1 MPSSTHPNPLS
12 TPTQTPTPKQS
23 KKRKNTKAAA
33 APAKAEIGNDEAA
46 TKRKTTKAGAAL
58 PIEVDTDDAEPAPR
72 PSKKPRKPIK
82 KKAKDLVQEASDE
95 DEKKV
100 RAPNYKED
108 EDVQICRSWLEISKD
123 PLNSTNQTAT
133 TFWARVREHYMTQ
146 IREHDCPID
155 SIKYRWQSIQRA
167 TNKFHGC
174 FKQVTHANQS
184 GTNNSDRLTAALK
197 LDHSIEKRSYKHL
210 QCYHVLSP
218 SPKWLSYCEQLEQK
232 KSEVPSDAKKTDF
245 ASDVSVPQSEAAS
258 DVTAIPTSDARE
270 PIRPI
275 GNKKAKDARAEE
287 VKDTKWKQDLVKVQ
301 RDLANQSQAQIA
313 ILAEQK
319 EAVIAMADESVMKVD
334 PETIPE
340 GRRAFFRWKQDKIM
354 EKMQKEQQKKKKE
367 EKKRKEEEEKRRRK
381 KKRKRRGTKL
391 KKKQKPINKST
402 RSKSQKKRLHKR
414 RLLQQKPALFNQD
427 QSNTRLNFRS
437 ILWMK
442 AIKKIA
448 RGREK
453 LNLKKKTVKEKRK
466 KAKMKKMKNK
476 KN

>member
-12 TPTQTPTPKQS
+12 TPTQTPTPKQ
-23 KKRKNTKAAA
+23 KAAA

-46 TKRKTTKAGAAL
+46 TKGK
-58 PIEVDTDDAEPAPR
+58 PQ
-72 PSKKPRKPIK
+72 PRKPIK

-245 ASDVSVPQSEAAS
+245 ASDGTYSS
-258 DVTAIPTSDARE
+258 DW
-270 PIRPI
+270 
-275 GNKKAKDARAEE
+275 NKKAKDARAEE

-340 GRRAFFRWKQDKIM
+340 GRRAFFGGSRIKLWRKCKRNNR
-354 EKMQKEQQKKKKE
+354 KKKKE
-367 EKKRKEEEEKRRRK
+367 EKKRKEEEEKKKKEEEEK
-381 KKRKRRGTKL
+381 KKRDKAEKEAKTNKQVNQ
-391 KKKQKPINKST
+391 KQKP
-402 RSKSQKKRLHKR
+402 KKTIA
-414 RLLQQKPALFNQD
+414 Q
-427 QSNTRLNFRS
+427 
-437 ILWMK
+437 
-442 AIKKIA
+442 KKIA
-448 RGREK
+448 AA
-453 LNLKKKTVKEKRK
+453 KTRAVQSRSKQHKIELQINSLDESNKEDSEGEGETEPEEEDGEGETEESKDEEDEE
-466 KAKMKKMKNK
+466 
-476 KN
+476 